1 MPSPINL
8 PTDVVDFLHKVF
20 SATNLR
26 VTRKI
31 SRMPSTHETALDLSL
46 IEALS
51 QHNAPIRFGSG
62 WLVKIDTHYLGG
74 GRHFGSWEVA
84 DVGIIV
90 QFRQAGSLVRSKIG
104 LLQSKRLYPTEQE
117 YEEDTRMD
125 YLIGFGRL
133 YEDDD
138 SFLQVTHPR
147 TFAFGKSSQYKA
159 LVVGNNQ
166 WNIIAQ
172 YEKRRGIPVHYLL
185 YHPLR
190 IPFTTR
196 VPRSSNRAPRGPSQV
211 GARVVPASSL
221 RTALE
226 NRTDG
231 HVPSYGDLEFL
242 LPRPFDIQ
250 DNTAGWRLEAF
261 ITELL
266 ITCEEGY
273 IAQQGADEGLEAVF
287 NRRAGPIAAAMS
299 ITFDAPPG

>member
-8 PTDVVDFLHKVF
+8 PDDVVNYLRHVF
-20 SATNLR
+20 SRANLR
-26 VTRKI
+26 VTRMM
-31 SRMPSTHETALDLSL
+31 SRMPSTHESALDLSL

-51 QHNAPIRFGSG
+51 NRAAPIRFGSG

-90 QFRQAGSLVRSKIG
+90 TFRQAGTLVRSKIG

-117 YEEDTRMD
+117 FEEDRPLD

-133 YEDDD
+133 HEDDP

-147 TFAFGKSSQYKA
+147 TFSFAKTSRYKA
-159 LVVGNNQ
+159 LKVANRQ
-166 WNIIAQ
+166 WKTIDE
-172 YEKRRGIPVHYLL
+172 YEARHRIPVHYLL

-190 IPFTTR
+190 IPSTTR
-196 VPRSSNRAPRGPSQV
+196 VPRSSDRAPRGPLQV

-221 RTALE
+221 RIALKD
-226 NRTDG
+226 RARG

-242 LPRPFDIQ
+242 LPKPFDSPQ
-250 DNTAGWRLEAF
+250 YTAGWRLEAF

-273 IAQQGADEGLEAVF
+273 IAQREFDDGLEAVF
-287 NRRAGPIAAAMS
+287 GRRAAPIAAAFS
-299 ITFDAPPG
+299 IAFDSPAE